1 MTSTTTGSAVITR
14 FAPSP
19 TGFLHI
25 GGARTALFNWA
36 FARHCGGQYL
46 LRIEDTDRA
55 RSTPE
60 AIAAIFDG
68 LDWLGLTPD
77 APPVYQHANAARHA
91 EIAHHLVAAGH
102 AYCCDC
108 SPDDVEAMRQ
118 RARDAGKPPR
128 YDGTCRERALA
139 YQAGKTV
146 VRFKSPLAGQT
157 QIHDI
162 VQGDVAVDNEQLD
175 DLVLLRAEGTPTYML
190 SVVVDD
196 HDMNITHVIRGD
208 DHLTNALRQTQIYQ
222 ALDWAVPQ
230 FAHIPLIHGADGA
243 KLSKRHGA
251 LGAEAYRDMG
261 FLPEAMRNYLA
272 RLGWSHGDDE
282 LFSTEQLVDWFDLN
296 AIGKAPARFDIEK
309 LSHVNAFHLRASD
322 DEMLLADILARAPE
336 AQIAREKIKLAM
348 PQLKERAQTLP
359 ELTLA
364 AKFIFA
370 KRPIAIDE
378 AARKMMTAPR
388 MANLQAFLP
397 ALEGANDWSESGI
410 KAITEAFLAENGLKL
425 GELGPALRAVLT
437 GTPNSPNLYDIL
449 VILGQEETVGR
460 VQDGL
465 KLGAAN

>member
-36 FARHCGGQYL
+36 FARHCGGQFL

-77 APPVYQHANAARHA
+77 AAPVYQHANAERHT
-91 EIAHHLVAAGH
+91 EIAHQLVATGH

-108 SPDDVEAMRQ
+108 SPEAVDAMRQ
-118 RARDAGKPPR
+118 RARDAGTPPR
-128 YDGTCRERALA
+128 YDGTCRDRELP
-139 YQAGKTV
+139 YQEGKTV
-146 VRFKSPLAGQT
+146 IRFKTPLSGQT
-157 QIHDI
+157 QIQDI
-162 VQGDVAVDNEQLD
+162 VQGDVAVDNAQLD
-175 DLVLLRAEGTPTYML
+175 DLVLLRADGTPTYML

-222 ALDWAVPQ
+222 ALSWDVPH

-251 LGAEAYRDMG
+251 LGAEAYREMG

-282 LFSTEQLVDWFDLN
+282 LFSTSQLVEWFDLKS
-296 AIGKAPARFDIEK
+296 IGKAPARFDLEK

-322 DEMLLADILARAPE
+322 DDMLVADIVARAPE
-336 AQIAREKIKLAM
+336 AAPSREKIKFAM

-359 ELTLA
+359 ELTQA
-364 AKFIFA
+364 AAFIFA
-370 KRPIAIDE
+370 KRPIVIDD
-378 AARKMMTAPR
+378 AARKMMTEPR

-397 ALEGANDWSESGI
+397 SLEAAGDWSESGL
-410 KAITEAFLAENGLKL
+410 KALTEAFLSEKGLKL

-449 VILGQEETVGR
+449 VILGQQETVGR

-465 KLGAAN
+465 NLNADN